1 MNYLTIVLDGYCNL
15 TDRKYLKEYFIRES
29 KKAEAEFY
37 TPEVFL
43 TGCKTAVQTYLIGDL
58 YRQKQESERELFD
71 AKQWAK
77 ENEPDTINQR
87 FEQEDNLNIE
97 DYLVNLWQVTNGRYT
112 GQMDYFEIMHISDT
126 LDLLISVDA
135 LIDAVKNIQPTDTGT
150 TTEPPAGTTLHT
162 DLEPTRL
169 DVLYS
174 YLTDEKLIKTTP
186 EMWRYWFTKPSL
198 QAGKQPKK
206 IQWLGA
212 GSVLSN
218 VIMLVCGNFTNHTKT
233 AIEAAFKLQ
242 SGTNYQRPTQ
252 NRNNRGKYPYK
263 RIYEIMEHAETKLQS

>member
-1 MNYLTIVLDGYCNL
+1 MEKIELIKIIDKLLSMSD
-15 TDRKYLKEYFIRES
+15 
-29 KKAEAEFY
+29 
-37 TPEVFL
+37 
-43 TGCKTAVQTYLIGDL
+43 YLITDYIKSVATEKHIQTNNL
-58 YRQKQESERELFD
+58 YS
-71 AKQWAK
+71 AI
-77 ENEPDTINQR
+77 NEMLTEIINT
-87 FEQEDNLNIE
+87 LN
-97 DYLVNLWQVTNGRYT
+97 
-112 GQMDYFEIMHISDT
+112 
-126 LDLLISVDA
+126 
-135 LIDAVKNIQPTDTGT
+135 TDTGVFFIDET
-150 TTEPPAGTTLHT
+150 GKTKFLNKRFTVFNVEQLDVLRKLKDNISIDNKTEPPAGTTLHT

-218 VIMLVCGNFTNHTKT
+218 VTMLVCGNFTNHTET
-233 AIEAAFKLQ
+233 AMKAAFKLQ
-242 SGTNYQRPTQ
+242 SGTKYQQPTIIKKK
-252 NRNNRGKYPYK
+252 REFRGDRPYK